1 MRGSLEN
8 LFVALQGAATPQ
20 SAIQKGADA
29 LESGASEIAAIL
41 NLMAHARPGVIT
53 KISTALK
60 QEGNLQTFR
69 MAATILINAFVF
81 QENLAGRPDGLEDV
95 RSLEELVNGTGM
107 TKTGV
112 IAEWTK
118 ILKIKLLANFWN
130 REKPTPS
137 NSNKCRRW
145 HTRKNA

>member
-1 MRGSLEN
+1 
-8 LFVALQGAATPQ
+8 
-20 SAIQKGADA
+20 
-29 LESGASEIAAIL
+29 
-41 NLMAHARPGVIT
+41 
-53 KISTALK
+53 
-60 QEGNLQTFR
+60 

-118 ILKIKLLANFWN
+118 ILKINYWPIFG
-130 REKPTPS
+130 
-137 NSNKCRRW
+137 
-145 HTRKNA
+145 